1 MTTTQQIN
9 AGENPDLANSL
20 INQALAETEPTVA
33 PATIIPPFDNSVVLP
48 SGYIGSD
55 GKLHS
60 TAEVRELNGMDEEAM
75 SKVDTLIRLWS
86 TILSRGVVNIGGIPV
101 TEEMLDKLLIG
112 DRDALV
118 LAVYKATFG
127 NVSKIEAFCTGCKEY
142 KTVLFDLT
150 SDIKTKKLLDPI
162 KDRTF
167 EVYGK
172 KSKYLVT
179 LPTGATQKDMSSD
192 PNKTDAELKTSILEH
207 CVLEIDDQ
215 PLMTKM
221 QIKAIGIQDRTLLV
235 DQIAERN
242 PGPQF
247 ENFTID
253 CPDCGGKVVVPVTL
267 GTIFRY

>member
-20 INQALAETEPTVA
+20 VNQALAEQEVPIA
-33 PATIIPPFDNSVVLP
+33 PASIIPPFDNSVVLP
-48 SGYIGSD
+48 SGYIGPD
-55 GKLHS
+55 GKLH
-60 TAEVRELNGMDEEAM
+60 TVAEVRELNGMDEEAM
-75 SKVDTLIRLWS
+75 SKVDTLVRLWS
-86 TILSRGVVNIGGIPV
+86 VILSRGVVSIGGVPAS
-101 TEEMLDKLLIG
+101 EEMLDKLLIG
-112 DRDALV
+112 DREALV

-127 NVSKIEAFCTGCKEY
+127 LTSNIDSYCTGCKEY
-142 KTVLFDLT
+142 KTVALDLNN
-150 SDIKTKKLLDPI
+150 DIKVKTLVNHAT
-162 KDRTF
+162 DRTF

-179 LPTGATQKDMSSD
+179 LPNGLAQKEMGAD
-192 PNKTDAELKTSILEH
+192 PNKTDAELKTSLLEH

-215 PLMTKM
+215 PIISKL
-221 QIKAIGIQDRTLLV
+221 QIKAIGIADRTTIV
-235 DQIAERN
+235 DSIAERN

-247 ENFTID
+247 DDLRID